1 MISVIEQDIEK
12 RLSELKQKSD
22 FAKIAQLISYAFET
36 NYTLSNRRIF
46 GYIPG
51 LFREIVIDKEPN
63 NINAQDIAI
72 GEPVIYKIYFPAEK
86 TIAQI
91 PYFYLFC
98 YLKGSSHQ
106 LDVYFQSANRH
117 SEILSQQ
124 DYTLAQKKITFQ
136 GMISAFENNRSTIC
150 ISDPG
155 HFVPGLHSSYFVG
168 SADLNFAEFISKIIE
183 KICNLAHISLQDT
196 LLFGPSAGG
205 VGALLSSTY
214 FSDKVHVMSA
224 NSQIDV
230 YRLLPTMRAF
240 LGTDDTH
247 ILLSKFGDQVSCTH
261 RFQQDISSVPNIY
274 LLANINDNIYA
285 KNCELY
291 QIYQQ
296 RFVSKGKNNQSIF
309 DSYYGF
315 EGHVQPDKAA
325 LKRKM
330 DFARANLTL
339 QLNPSEKL
347 KNQQIAA
354 ERAEIE
360 FVKASNF
367 KEQGHLDQA
376 IPCYQKAIALQPEYK
391 AVTELINLYQLQ
403 GNHDE
408 AIKYCR
414 DFIEFKP
421 KHAYIY
427 VRLARILKSQ
437 GQVHDAI
444 FAYQKAIKLKPELTG
459 NVYQELGNLLLQEK
473 NDDLGAIAVYQQ
485 GLKNNPDWQPCLE
498 YYLNLAQALAKQKQ
512 FDGAIEWYQKV
523 LQLNPDKTDIYSL
536 LGDIYAQQGEKDQA
550 EAYYQ
555 KFTQAAISSEEKIEH
570 K

>member
-1 MISVIEQDIEK
+1 MTSVIEQDIEK
-12 RLSELKQKSD
+12 RLSELKQKSN
-22 FAKIAQLISYAFET
+22 FAKIAQLISYAFEA
-36 NYTLSNRRIF
+36 NHTLSNRRIF

-51 LFREIVIDKEPN
+51 LFREIIIAKEPN
-63 NINAQDIAI
+63 NISAQDIAI

-86 TIAQI
+86 TLAQI

-117 SEILSQQ
+117 SEALSQQ

-168 SADLNFAEFISKIIE
+168 SPDLNFAELISRIIE
-183 KICNLAHISLQDT
+183 NICNLAHISLKDT

-214 FSDKVHVMSA
+214 FSNKVHVMSA
-224 NSQIDV
+224 NSQIDT

-240 LGTDDTH
+240 LGTDDSN
-247 ILLSKFGDQVSCTH
+247 ILLSKFSDQVSCIH
-261 RFQQDISSVPNIY
+261 RFQQDIPSVPNIY
-274 LLANINDNIYA
+274 LLANINDDIYA

-296 RFVSKGKNNQSIF
+296 QFVGKGKNNQSIF

-325 LKRKM
+325 LKTKM
-330 DFARANLTL
+330 EFARANLTL

-347 KNQQIAA
+347 KNQQAAA
-354 ERAEIE
+354 ERAEFE
-360 FVKASNF
+360 FVKANKL

-391 AVTELINLYQLQ
+391 VVTELINLYQLQ
-403 GNHDE
+403 ENHEE

-414 DFIEFKP
+414 HFIEFKP

-427 VRLARILKSQ
+427 VRLARILKAQ
-437 GQVHDAI
+437 GQVDNAI
-444 FAYQKAIKLKPELTG
+444 IAYQKAIELKPELAG

-473 NDDLGAIAVYQQ
+473 NDSLSAIAVFQQ
-485 GLKNNPDWQPCLE
+485 GLKNNPDWQPHLE
-498 YYLNLAQALAKQKQ
+498 YYLNLARSLAQQKQ
-512 FDGAIEWYQKV
+512 FEEAIKWYQKV
-523 LQLNPDKTDIYSL
+523 LQLKPDKTDVYPL
-536 LGDIYAQQGEKDQA
+536 LGDIYAQQEAKEQA
-550 EAYYQ
+550 E
-555 KFTQAAISSEEKIEH
+555 FLFISVRFNILGSF
-570 K
+570 